1 MEAVAMEAEKVVV
14 MDSAVAADTPAYLD
28 LNTARLEATVAA
40 TAAAERAGERV
51 VVTVVVTVE
60 GKEEETVE
68 DLGEVMVV
76 VTEEET
82 VEGMGEVTAEEK
94 ERG

>member
-40 TAAAERAGERV
+40 TAAAERAEERV
-51 VVTVVVTVE
+51 VVT
-60 GKEEETVE
+60 
-68 DLGEVMVV
+68 VV

>member
-1 MEAVAMEAEKVVV
+1 MEAVAMEAGKVVG

-28 LNTARLEATVAA
+28 RNTVRGEATVAA
-40 TAAAERAGERV
+40 TAAAERAAAGV
-51 VVTVVVTVE
+51 VGAVAVRGE
-60 GKEEETVE
+60 GKEEETGE

-76 VTEEET
+76 VMEEEA